1 MISNCSMSDP
11 ERFDPDLFD
20 YTPQFLAEPAADH
33 ALERLWR
40 ELEWSQKEITLFG
53 RRLMQPRLIAWCGD
67 PEAVYTYSGLKLDPL
82 PWHPLL
88 RQLRGQIEQFTG
100 HRFNSVLAN
109 AYRDGRDSMGWHS
122 DDERELGRNPVIAS
136 LSLGAVRR
144 FLLRSKQVDAGTRRA
159 SLALA
164 LGHGSLLIMQGD
176 SQQRFQHSL
185 PRSRQAAGL
194 RINLTYRLV
203 GVQAPV

>member
-1 MISNCSMSDP
+1 MSG
-11 ERFDPDLFD
+11 
-20 YTPQFLAEPAADH
+20 
-33 ALERLWR
+33 LWR
-40 ELEWSQKEITLFG
+40 GTPVAVKLFKTAPNFWAG
-53 RRLMQPRLIAWCGD
+53 SSSGD
-67 PEAVYTYSGLKLDPL
+67 PHIIQVDGC
-82 PWHPLL
+82 
-88 RQLRGQIEQFTG
+88 
-100 HRFNSVLAN
+100 FNSVLAN
-109 AYRDGRDSMGWHS
+109 AYRYGRDSMGWHS